1 MGFLSKIRKGI
12 KKQVAQMP
20 RGIVRDMGPG
30 NIPRRSGGL
39 FRGLPMAK
47 PIMGDMRF
55 RGSMPSII
63 EGRAERLPTAP
74 SGIAG
79 LMNRLP
85 QKNTAFSEAVR
96 KLKEQ
101 IRNQQMPQ
109 PMPGAMPQVDM
120 QNIPQIPTRESI
132 QDYVRENIDLSN
144 LQSRMPNFQM
154 FQEGGMVG
162 LGNIPGLNLDF
173 SKLPKNI
180 DLRNLDPRAISADP
194 QGFQDMIERARAQEE
209 LQGSLPVENSM
220 GMVGTLGGPG
230 YGEYPLGTAGP
241 RVDPS
246 DPNYVPPGSAGRTPG
261 FYVGGFEGPL
271 LGPKR
276 DAGAMF
282 PPAPKS
288 YIDVDGNLR
297 FGDMPITTMP
307 VGPRGPGMSIEDLLE
322 RVTTMPVEEP
332 EPAPVMPRISMPGL
346 PDFNFNTSNIPAPE
360 SFSESPYFMPG
371 SGMGRIGQGVA
382 TDRESLIGKKIFGQ
396 TITPESFAGR
406 ETAKSP
412 FFSAVPRPDLPTPN
426 ISGPFG
432 FINKSAPAPVMPEP
446 NSFFP
451 GVMPELPDFSNMDFS
466 SLRNFNSR

>member
-1 MGFLSKIRKGI
+1 MGFLSKIRKKI

-30 NIPRRSGGL
+30 NIPRRSGGF

-63 EGRAERLPTAP
+63 EGRAERLPAAP

-79 LMNRLP
+79 LMDRLKNISMFG
-85 QKNTAFSEAVR
+85 QK
-96 KLKEQ
+96 
-101 IRNQQMPQ
+101 MPQ

-132 QDYVRENIDLSN
+132 QNYVRENIDLSN

-246 DPNYVPPGSAGRTPG
+246 DPNYIPPPSQRAPVTQTGGNDPFVSGATRIEAGLDPLSRQLLFG
-261 FYVGGFEGPL
+261 LDGRGGFIPGAFRAAERTFFTPEGEARVIPEEIAGL
-271 LGPKR
+271 TPDQLRAMEIARQTGVQDPYLQQARQAYERGLG
-276 DAGAMF
+276 A
-282 PPAPKS
+282 
-288 YIDVDGNLR
+288 L
-297 FGDMPITTMP
+297 
-307 VGPRGPGMSIEDLLE
+307 
-322 RVTTMPVEEP
+322 
-332 EPAPVMPRISMPGL
+332 
-346 PDFNFNTSNIPAPE
+346 
-360 SFSESPYFMPG
+360 
-371 SGMGRIGQGVA
+371 GQG
-382 TDRESLIGKKIFGQ
+382 FGRAEAEQ
-396 TITPESFAGR
+396 R
-406 ETAKSP
+406 R
-412 FFSAVPRPDLPTPN
+412 AVQD
-426 ISGPFG
+426 
-432 FINKSAPAPVMPEP
+432 V
-446 NSFFP
+446 
-451 GVMPELPDFSNMDFS
+451 
-466 SLRNFNSR
+466 

>member
-1 MGFLSKIRKGI
+1 M
-12 KKQVAQMP
+12 KKQIAQMP
-20 RGIVRDMGPG
+20 RGVARDMGPG

-132 QDYVRENIDLSN
+132 QDYVRENIDFSN

-154 FQEGGMVG
+154 FQEGG
-162 LGNIPGLNLDF
+162 F
-173 SKLPKNI
+173 
-180 DLRNLDPRAISADP
+180 
-194 QGFQDMIERARAQEE
+194 
-209 LQGSLPVENSM
+209 
-220 GMVGTLGGPG
+220 VGTMGGPG

-271 LGPKR
+271 LGPKT
-276 DAGAMF
+276 DAGAMPPENNF
-282 PPAPKS
+282 FVDGDGNLNVGDGIIRPMGMPPAPTPASSFMPEGMSDRFAEQLADKGVDLTDPSS
-288 YIDVDGNLR
+288 YMYMDLRGGAGGGSRGIGEKLMMMPKITGINPDYVPTPEPTPEPIYTPPPMVPNIPKIPNIDLSNLPKFNSQTTSGRPMIPNFGNINLR
-297 FGDMPITTMP
+297 
-307 VGPRGPGMSIEDLLE
+307 
-322 RVTTMPVEEP
+322 
-332 EPAPVMPRISMPGL
+332 
-346 PDFNFNTSNIPAPE
+346 
-360 SFSESPYFMPG
+360 
-371 SGMGRIGQGVA
+371 
-382 TDRESLIGKKIFGQ
+382 
-396 TITPESFAGR
+396 
-406 ETAKSP
+406 
-412 FFSAVPRPDLPTPN
+412 
-426 ISGPFG
+426 
-432 FINKSAPAPVMPEP
+432 
-446 NSFFP
+446 
-451 GVMPELPDFSNMDFS
+451 
-466 SLRNFNSR
+466 